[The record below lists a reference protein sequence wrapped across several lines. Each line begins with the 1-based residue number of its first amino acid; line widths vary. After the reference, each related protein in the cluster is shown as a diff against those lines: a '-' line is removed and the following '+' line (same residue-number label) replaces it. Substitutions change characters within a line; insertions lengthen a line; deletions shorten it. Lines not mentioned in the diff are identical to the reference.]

1 MSPRKKQ
8 SGNWM
13 PVGKKDAVMQE
24 LLSKIMFYLKNGR
37 QVEKCRSR
45 LFLYSN
51 EFGELANRWSR
62 SFYRS

>member
-24 LLSKIMFYLKNGR
+24 LLSKNHVLSEQTGGRKNADRGYPLL
-37 QVEKCRSR
+37 Q
-45 LFLYSN
+45 
-51 EFGELANRWSR
+51 
-62 SFYRS
+62 